1 MYPIILRSVVDNM
14 SLTNRDELLAQL
26 DEQNKPDEAEAQM
39 AEQKHA
45 MEIEVQKTTLAA
57 LAGQAHESEAKAAK
71 VQAEM
76 MNIEEENNIAY
87 AKIAASQV
95 QPEINPEQDAFEKK
109 IIIMEE
115 IRKDRELN
123 LREED
128 MKARGEQHA
137 ADMSAKSAE
146 QDMLAQALAEPSPSE
161 EMPQEPLV

>member
-1 MYPIILRSVVDNM
+1 
-14 SLTNRDELLAQL
+14 
-26 DEQNKPDEAEAQM
+26 
-39 AEQKHA
+39 

-95 QPEINPEQDAFEKK
+95 QPEVNPEQDAFEKK

-128 MKARGEQHA
+128 MKARGEQHSQSMA
-137 ADMSAKSAE
+137 A
-146 QDMLAQALAEPSPSE
+146 AQAEAQAMEAAMAPAPAPAAPE
-161 EMPQEPLV
+161 APIEAPIV